1 MVDVVTSIE
10 IKAPLTKVAAYAMD
24 PDKAPEWYVNIKSV
38 EWKTSKPL
46 TIGSQVVFV
55 AHFMGRELNY
65 TYEII
70 VLSVDRLV
78 MRTSDGPFPM
88 ETSYSFAELSDDL
101 TRMTLRNRGRPSGF
115 SGLFAPF
122 MSTMMKMANK
132 KDLRRIK
139 KILERGE

>member
-46 TIGSQVVFV
+46 TIGSQVVFM
-55 AHFMGRELNY
+55 AHFLGRELNY

-70 VLSVDRLV
+70 VLSEDRLV

-88 ETSYSFAELSDDL
+88 ETSYSFIQLRDDL
-101 TRMTLRNRGRPSGF
+101 TRMTLRNSGKPSGF

-122 MSTMMKMANK
+122 MSTMMKRANK

-139 KILERGE
+139 KILEQGR